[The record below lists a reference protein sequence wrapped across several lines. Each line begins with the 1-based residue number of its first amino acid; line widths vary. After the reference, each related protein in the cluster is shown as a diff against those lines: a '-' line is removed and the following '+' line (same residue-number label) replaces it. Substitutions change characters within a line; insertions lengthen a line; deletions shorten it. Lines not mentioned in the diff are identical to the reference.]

1 MEITYYSD
9 HVHIKNLIEFD
20 PKDIFT
26 CGQCFRFYEEDDESF
41 TIVAYG
47 KVLNIKKEEDDIYI
61 IGSNEEDFKNIWYK
75 YFDLEKDY
83 KKIEKA
89 LSIDPVMKKA
99 ISYGKGIRILN
110 QEKFETI
117 ISFIISANNGISRI
131 RKSIEKISNLYG
143 NYITE
148 DKNRIYYSFPSPS
161 VLKDIDP
168 LEIREKTKVGFRD
181 KRIVESS
188 KMIYN
193 KDINIEEISKLS
205 LQAQRE
211 ELMKLP
217 GVGPK
222 VADCILLFSFER
234 NESFPVDVWIKR
246 VMEELYI
253 KEEIQKKEVAQKGR
267 EIFGSYAGF
276 ANQYLFYY
284 GRENKIGVKKW

>member
-26 CGQCFRFYEEDDESF
+26 CGQCFRFYEED
-41 TIVAYG
+41 
-47 KVLNIKKEEDDIYI
+47 DDIYI

-148 DKNRIYYSFPSPS
+148 DKNRSYYSFPSPS

-193 KDINIEEISKLS
+193 KDIDIEEISKLS
-205 LQAQRE
+205 LQSQRE

-267 EIFGSYAGF
+267 EIFGAYAGF

>member
-20 PKDIFT
+20 PKDILT

-148 DKNRIYYSFPSPS
+148 DKNRSYYSFPSPS

-193 KDINIEEISKLS
+193 KDIDIEEISKLS
-205 LQAQRE
+205 LQSQRE

-267 EIFGSYAGF
+267 EIFGAYAGF

-284 GRENKIGVKKW
+284 GRENKIGVKK

>member
-1 MEITYYSD
+1 MKITYYSD

-20 PKDIFT
+20 PKDIFN

-47 KVLNIKKEEDDIYI
+47 KVLNIKKEDDDIYI

-148 DKNRIYYSFPSPS
+148 DKNRSYYSFPSPS

-193 KDINIEEISKLS
+193 KDIDIEEISKLS
-205 LQAQRE
+205 LQSQRE

-267 EIFGSYAGF
+267 EIFGAYAGF

-284 GRENKIGVKKW
+284 GRENKIGVKK

>member
-1 MEITYYSD
+1 MCIRDSYYSD

-47 KVLNIKKEEDDIYI
+47 KVLNIKKEDDNIYI

-148 DKNRIYYSFPSPS
+148 DKNRSYYSFPSPS

-193 KDINIEEISKLS
+193 KDIDIEEISKLS
-205 LQAQRE
+205 LQSQRE

-246 VMEELYI
+246 VMEELYLSLI
-253 KEEIQKKEVAQKGR
+253 HI
-267 EIFGSYAGF
+267 
-276 ANQYLFYY
+276 
-284 GRENKIGVKKW
+284 